1 MVTEKI
7 TDNASDLEKELTWFK
22 EILKTRSALNANKE
36 TPYKQVEEID
46 PPYFNGSRSAYAAF
60 VRTHE
65 LNFDERFI
73 LALALVPHI
82 KPELLDA
89 FLVKN
94 NITQKVYTEF
104 GGKLGKDHAGFLPTG
119 ETAMFILAG
128 SNLSKRFYLQ
138 RLFENGHIFAKE
150 SILWLEDVNSGEP
163 FLCGALNVSQE
174 LLDLFTTGEVR
185 KPVFSQQFPA
195 RLLTTPMDWDDLVLP
210 NTVRNRILEIE
221 TWLHH
226 HDVLMN
232 DWGMDKKLKA
242 GYRALFYGPP
252 GTGKTLTA
260 SLIGKKIGAD
270 VYQIDLSKVVSKY
283 IGETEKN
290 LSRVFDRAENKDW
303 ILFFDE
309 AEALFGKRTSV
320 NDAHDRYANQEVAY
334 LLQRI
339 EAYNGLVILAS
350 NLKSNLD
357 DAFTRRFQTMVHFPV
372 PKPEERMRLWKQGFP
387 AIAAIEERIDL
398 RDISRKYE
406 LAGGSIINIVQYCS
420 LMALKRADQT
430 IRLQDIIEGV
440 RREFHKSGMTL

>member
-7 TDNASDLEKELTWFK
+7 LHNATDLELELTWFK

-36 TPYKQVEEID
+36 TPYQHVQEID
-46 PPYFNGSRSAYAAF
+46 PPYFNGSQSGFAQFIRK
-60 VRTHE
+60 HE
-65 LNFDERFI
+65 LNFEERFI
-73 LALALVPHI
+73 MVLALVPHV

-94 NITQKVYTEF
+94 NMTQKIYTEF
-104 GGKLGKDHAGFLPTG
+104 GGKIGKDHTGFLPTG

-128 SNLSKRFYLQ
+128 SDLSKRFYLQ

-150 SILWLEDVNSGEP
+150 SILWLEDVNAGEP
-163 FLCGALNVSQE
+163 FLSGALNISQE
-174 LLDLFTTGEVR
+174 LLDLFTTGEIR
-185 KPVFSQQFPA
+185 KPIFSQQFPA
-195 RLLTTPMDWDDLVLP
+195 RLLTTKMEWGDLVLP
-210 NTVRNRILEIE
+210 NAVRNRILEIE

-226 HDVLMN
+226 NQELME
-232 DWGMDKKLKA
+232 DWGMARKLKP

-260 SLIGKKIGAD
+260 SLIGKRIGSD
-270 VYQIDLSKVVSKY
+270 VYQIDLSKVVSKF

-290 LSRVFDRAENKDW
+290 LSRIFDRAENKDW

-339 EAYNGLVILAS
+339 EDYNGLVILAT

-372 PKPEERMRLWKQGFP
+372 PKPEERMKLWQKGFP
-387 AIAAIEERIDL
+387 EVTELEARIDL
-398 RDISRKYE
+398 REISRKYE
-406 LAGGSIINIVQYCS
+406 LAGGSIVNIVQYCS
-420 LMALKRADQT
+420 LMALKRQDRT
-430 IRLQDIIEGV
+430 IKLQDLTEGV

>member
-7 TDNASDLEKELTWFK
+7 TDNASDLEKELIWFK
-22 EILKTRSALNANKE
+22 EILKTRSALNANKA
-36 TPYKQVEEID
+36 TPYNLVEEID
-46 PPYFNGSRSAYAAF
+46 PPYFNGSTSAYAGF
-60 VRTHE
+60 VRKHE
-65 LNFDERFI
+65 LNFDERFM
-73 LALALVPHI
+73 LVLALVPHV
-82 KPELLDA
+82 KPEMLDA

-94 NITQKVYTEF
+94 NTTQKIYTEF
-104 GGKLGKDHAGFLPTG
+104 GGKIGKDHTGFLPTG

-150 SILWLEDVNSGEP
+150 RILWLEDVNNGEP
-163 FLCGALNVSQE
+163 FLSGALTVSQE
-174 LLDLFTTGEVR
+174 LLDLFTSGEVR

-195 RLLTTPMDWDDLVLP
+195 RLLTTRMEWEDLVLP
-210 NTVRNRILEIE
+210 NPVRNRIMEIE
-221 TWLHH
+221 TWLNHH
-226 HDVLMN
+226 KELMD
-232 DWGMDKKLKA
+232 DWGMEKKIKP
-242 GYRALFYGPP
+242 GYRALFYGSP

-260 SLIGKKIGAD
+260 SLIGKRIGSD

-339 EAYNGLVILAS
+339 EDYNGLVILAT

-372 PKPEERMRLWKQGFP
+372 PKPEERMKLWKNSFP
-387 AIAAIEERIDL
+387 DRAEMEERIDL
-398 RDISRKYE
+398 RELSKKYE

-420 LMALKRADQT
+420 LMALKRKDQT
-430 IRLQDIIEGV
+430 IRLQDITEGV
-440 RREFHKSGMTL
+440 RREFHKSGITV

>member
-7 TDNASDLEKELTWFK
+7 VNNATDLEKELAWFK

-36 TPYKQVEEID
+36 TAYQNITDID
-46 PPYFNGSRSAYAAF
+46 PPYFNGSASDYATF

-73 LALALVPHI
+73 LILALVPHI

-94 NITQKVYTEF
+94 SQTQKIYTEF
-104 GGKLGKDHAGFLPTG
+104 GGKIGKDHTGFLPTG

-128 SNLSKRFYLQ
+128 SHLSKRFYLQ

-150 SILWLEDVNSGEP
+150 RILWLEDVSNSEP
-163 FLCGALNVSQE
+163 FLSGALTVSQE

-185 KPVFSQQFPA
+185 KPIFSQQFPA
-195 RLLTTPMDWDDLVLP
+195 RLLTTPMEWEDLVLP
-210 NTVRNRILEIE
+210 NGVRNRIMEIE
-221 TWLHH
+221 TWLNHNSE
-226 HDVLMN
+226 LMI
-232 DWGMDKKLKA
+232 DWGMNKKIKP

-260 SLIGKKIGAD
+260 SLIGKRIGSD

-339 EAYNGLVILAS
+339 EDYNGLVILAT

-372 PKPEERMRLWKQGFP
+372 PKAEERMKLWQKGFP
-387 AIAAIEERIDL
+387 TLAKMEERIDL
-398 RDISRKYE
+398 RDLSKKYE

-420 LMALKRADQT
+420 LMSLKRKDQT
-430 IRLQDIIEGV
+430 IRLPDIIEGV

>member
-1 MVTEKI
+1 
-7 TDNASDLEKELTWFK
+7 
-22 EILKTRSALNANKE
+22 
-36 TPYKQVEEID
+36 
-46 PPYFNGSRSAYAAF
+46 
-60 VRTHE
+60 
-65 LNFDERFI
+65 
-73 LALALVPHI
+73 
-82 KPELLDA
+82 
-89 FLVKN
+89 
-94 NITQKVYTEF
+94 
-104 GGKLGKDHAGFLPTG
+104 
-119 ETAMFILAG
+119 
-128 SNLSKRFYLQ
+128 
-138 RLFENGHIFAKE
+138 
-150 SILWLEDVNSGEP
+150 
-163 FLCGALNVSQE
+163 
-174 LLDLFTTGEVR
+174 
-185 KPVFSQQFPA
+185 
-195 RLLTTPMDWDDLVLP
+195 
-210 NTVRNRILEIE
+210 
-221 TWLHH
+221 
-226 HDVLMN
+226 MN

-260 SLIGKKIGAD
+260 SLIGKKIGSD
-270 VYQIDLSKVVSKY
+270 VYQIDLSKVVSKF

-339 EAYNGLVILAS
+339 EDYNGLVILAS

-372 PKPEERMRLWKQGFP
+372 PKPEERMKLWKQGFP
-387 AIAAIEERIDL
+387 AVAALEPRIDL
-398 RDISRKYE
+398 RDIAKKYE